1 MLFLLFLK
9 MCWWCE
15 VWRGCLVWP
24 PFLLRK
30 MGWYQR
36 HPETCFKQCCRTV
49 VAGKVGEHFPLICFP
64 ANPPPPGQGKSTR
77 HTWDSQKVIVRRLY
91 KSQQLMFLDIPFAF
105 SNMTHPGFVIPNLQD
120 PCLEGQL
127 KAYGTLH
134 PSSLK
139 TNMRPWKSTNL
150 ETEIYGNSSWKTSML
165 GQKMRKR
172 RKIWLQKLPFVQFHQ
187 AENGQGLVPW
197 GLSNAGAPRFTNRN
211 SADFIE
217 AWKWRKK
224 IRERYMWDDT
234 INLRV
239 VCLFFFY
246 KMYLYNLWN
255 MSYLPGYLHDMLICI
270 HICPQ
275 FHTYI
280 YNIYILIHRVFHAN
294 AYVYIYSFYF

>member
-1 MLFLLFLK
+1 
-9 MCWWCE
+9 
-15 VWRGCLVWP
+15 
-24 PFLLRK
+24 
-30 MGWYQR
+30 
-36 HPETCFKQCCRTV
+36 
-49 VAGKVGEHFPLICFP
+49 
-64 ANPPPPGQGKSTR
+64 
-77 HTWDSQKVIVRRLY
+77 
-91 KSQQLMFLDIPFAF
+91 MFLDIPFAF

-217 AWKWRKK
+217 TWKWWKK
-224 IRERYMWDDT
+224 HERGMTLSILELCSW
-234 INLRV
+234 L
-239 VCLFFFY
+239 CFY
-246 KMYLYNLWN
+246 NMFIPNLWN

-280 YNIYILIHRVFHAN
+280 YIHRVFHSN
-294 AYVYIYSFYF
+294 AYIYIFSF

>member
-64 ANPPPPGQGKSTR
+64 ANPPPPGQGKLTR

-139 TNMRPWKSTNL
+139 TNMRPWKSTNF
-150 ETEIYGNSSWKTSML
+150 ETETYGNSSWKTSML

-172 RKIWLQKLPFVQFHQ
+172 RKTCLQKLPFV
-187 AENGQGLVPW
+187 N
-197 GLSNAGAPRFTNRN
+197 
-211 SADFIE
+211 FIRRRM
-217 AWKWRKK
+217 AKDWYLGVCPMRVRRDSPIDTRQISLKPGSDGKNT
-224 IRERYMWDDT
+224 REVWHYQ
-234 INLRV
+234 
-239 VCLFFFY
+239 
-246 KMYLYNLWN
+246 
-255 MSYLPGYLHDMLICI
+255 S
-270 HICPQ
+270 
-275 FHTYI
+275 
-280 YNIYILIHRVFHAN
+280 
-294 AYVYIYSFYF
+294 